1 MRAASPNI
9 RGLDPQRDRI
19 SSAPRWILASASPRR
34 RELLEAAGQSF
45 EAVASRVEEAIQEGE
60 AASTAASRLAT
71 EKALEVASRV
81 PGRWVL
87 GADTIVV
94 VGAQILGKPD
104 GPAEA
109 RSMLE
114 ALSDRAHRVITGF
127 ALIDPAGEVAVAR
140 SVETIVVFAALSP
153 AAIDAYVRS
162 GEPLDKA
169 GAYAIQGGAAA
180 FAREVR
186 GSWTNVVGLPMD
198 EVEEALRAAGLWRPA
213 SERRAE

>member
-19 SSAPRWILASASPRR
+19 SSPPRWILASASPRR

-45 EAVASRVEEAIQEGE
+45 EAVPSRVEETLREGE
-60 AASTAASRLAT
+60 AASAAASRLAT

-94 VGAQILGKPD
+94 VGARVLGKPG
-104 GPAEA
+104 GPGEA

-114 ALSDRAHRVITGF
+114 ALSGRAHRVITGF
-127 ALIDPAGEVAVAR
+127 ALIDPAGEVAVSR
-140 SVETIVVFAALSP
+140 SVETVVVFAELS
-153 AAIDAYVRS
+153 AETIDAYVGS

-198 EVEEALRAAGLWRPA
+198 EVEEALRAARLWRST